1 MKSNTPFDVVI
12 TCNYSPWSSYKGGG
26 QKSVHM
32 LAEAMAAEG
41 RKVCVVFSK
50 VPWEAIPLPADLPYE
65 VRWAFFIGLR
75 PGVSSPLRFLNGL
88 TFLPTVRRL
97 CGPDTLLIGNGD
109 EASLYWTIRSRGKL
123 VFGSRN
129 TYDDFLKGSDWT
141 RLSTW
146 IRILF
151 KEPRFVAVA
160 LAARRADV
168 STCTSGFSLEQLR
181 QCFGIPGARAA
192 VIPNGLDPL
201 FFRAAYKESGQTG
214 VLFFGRLAANK
225 GAHHALE
232 AFLRLPPEQRRAHPL
247 TFAGDG
253 PLKDKLERTARE
265 AGAANEVIFSGWLS
279 SRQLAEAITSCRLVL
294 LPSLEESFGNAI
306 LETLA
311 TGQNLIS
318 TTACAIPE
326 VAGPYGTLVASGDV
340 AAMASAMARE
350 LSRIRGDGEIEEQR
364 RYFQDRFS
372 WRASARMY
380 LDLESAGRIAGQ
392 AKAAGAIR
400 P

>member
-1 MKSNTPFDVVI
+1 MQTHPPFDVVI
-12 TCNYSPWSSYKGGG
+12 TCNYSPWSRYRGGA

-32 LAEAMAAEG
+32 LASAMAEEG
-41 RKVCVVFSK
+41 KRVCVVYSK
-50 VPWEAIPLPADLPYE
+50 VPWEKVPLPPDLPYQ
-65 VRWAFFIGLR
+65 VRWAFFVGIR
-75 PGVSSPLRFLNGL
+75 PSVSSPLRFLNGL
-88 TFLPTVRRL
+88 PFLFKVRPL

-109 EASLYWTIRSRGKL
+109 EASLLGRIRTRRLL

-129 TYDDFLKGSDWT
+129 TYDDFLVGCDWN
-141 RLSTW
+141 RPSTW
-146 IRILF
+146 LRILA
-151 KEPRFVAVA
+151 KEPRYVAVA
-160 LAARRADV
+160 LAARSADV

-181 QCFGIPGARAA
+181 VCFGIPRARAA

-201 FFRAAYKESGQTG
+201 FFETAFREAGQKG

-232 AFLRLPPEQRRAHPL
+232 AFLRLPREARRAHPL

-253 PLKDKLERTARE
+253 PLKEKLERMARE
-265 AGAANEVIFSGWLS
+265 AGAQEEVKFSGWLS
-279 SRQLAEAITSCRLVL
+279 SRQLADAITGCRLVL

-326 VAGPYGTLVASGDV
+326 VAGAYGSLVGAGDV
-340 AAMASAMARE
+340 AALAEALGRE
-350 LSRIRGDGEIEEQR
+350 LARVRGEAEIAEQR
-364 RYFQDRFS
+364 RHFLDRFS
-372 WRASARMY
+372 WRASGRQY
-380 LDLESAGRIAGQ
+380 LNLTGP
-392 AKAAGAIR
+392 AALTPAPAPAVR
-400 P
+400 